1 MTDQTVWI
9 VIIGLG
15 IGTFIIRY
23 SFIGIIGDK
32 ELPEW
37 LVRHLRYVTVAVLPG
52 LVAPLVVWP
61 AATNGDADPA
71 RLTAATVALFI
82 GAVFKSTLG
91 AVFGGMSALYLVQN
105 IFY

>member
-37 LVRHLRYVTVAVLPG
+37 L
-52 LVAPLVVWP
+52 
-61 AATNGDADPA
+61 
-71 RLTAATVALFI
+71 
-82 GAVFKSTLG
+82 
-91 AVFGGMSALYLVQN
+91 
-105 IFY
+105 